1 MIADIVKPAN
11 RKQTKTVNASATTTQ
26 YVYPDAGKDLTKV
39 TVNGLTA
46 SAALGNAATD
56 DVAEGKTFSSSNG
69 ILLTG
74 TGAIIPNA
82 HVYGAEWAGGSDPS
96 WTRTDESANFSDP
109 NPYYSGMS
117 TTPSSPFDGLMPW
130 AGMRRVSDT
139 NAGELVEIPKFWYK
153 WTRDGAKM
161 KLQIADNYKPGFYT
175 SPAHADRGDG
185 VGERDYVY
193 IGRYHCASD
202 YLSKTNVLPKNNTT
216 FATFNSGIHNL
227 RSNIWMQ
234 DFSMWWTIRM
244 LYLVEFA
251 NWNSQAMIGY
261 GCGTGSLQN
270 SGLTDNM
277 SYHTGTMLTSKTTF
291 GAGIQYRYI
300 EDPWANGDEY
310 FSGLFFL
317 DSSPSVYAR
326 MYFWVRDIEHLIDY
340 VSWGTYIGQVDNY
353 NTGFIIS
360 SWTTP
365 PGSEQYWLPAPK
377 NGVDSSY
384 TDQYVTDYC
393 SSPSSDSSNYPQ
405 IFRTGGIPNPVN
417 HRGFFFSVPSRTDL
431 AAWDISSRLMVMPSQ
446 RIN

>member
-1 MIADIVKPAN
+1 MVADIVKPAN
-11 RKQTKTVNASATTTQ
+11 RKQTKTVNASATITQ

-130 AGMRRVSDT
+130 AGIRRVSDT

-175 SPAHADRGDG
+175 SPAHADRGDD

-193 IGRYHCASD
+193 VGRYLCD
-202 YLSKTNVLPKNNTT
+202 KNSYKSISGGLIEGKNI
-216 FATFNSGIHNL
+216 ATYRSNIHNL
-227 RSNIWMQ
+227 GSNIWQ
-234 DFSMWWTIRM
+234 WDYATFLTIGM
-244 LYLVEFA
+244 LYLVEYA
-251 NWNSQAMIGY
+251 NWDSTCIGA
-261 GCGTGSLQN
+261 GGGTGIN
-270 SGLTDNM
+270 FGYTDSM
-277 SYHTGTMLTSKTTF
+277 PYHTGTTKNSRTTM
-291 GAGIQYRYI
+291 GEGCQYRHIEGLYDAAGTLIDGIYMSGSNIYI
-300 EDPWANGDEY
+300 YKNPAN
-310 FSGLFFL
+310 FTNSTSGTGVQYVGTRMTTETAYIKSYGMSNVSGFEWFIYPNA
-317 DSSPSVYAR
+317 DSSSKGYTNAR
-326 MYFWVRDIEHLIDY
+326 Y
-340 VSWGTYIGQVDNY
+340 TYHPYGANHILYG
-353 NTGFIIS
+353 GGA
-360 SWTTP
+360 TTT
-365 PGSEQYWLPAPK
+365 
-377 NGVDSSY
+377 DSSVQWACQLFSCNQY
-384 TDQYVTDYC
+384 TGDN
-393 SSPSSDSSNYPQ
+393 DSY
-405 IFRTGGIPNPVN
+405 FVG
-417 HRGFFFSVPSRTDL
+417 
-431 AAWDISSRLMVMPSQ
+431 RLMVLPPS
-446 RIN
+446 RLSA